1 MNDDD
6 NVFDVELYSGAGIF
20 DNAIASHHVS
30 DNIGNR
36 IAQLRAAN
44 PAGVFVPDAPVVPPP
59 MAPPAPLFRA
69 HVPPVPVHN
78 GITPA
83 QENAR
88 QQALERDE
96 NQRMQRQI
104 SEREREDRERNERER
119 AERVRRESIPYTTA
133 RPTYVSPYIVQTP
146 VVHHYTNEYNPIVYR
161 RLYDY
166 GVGYIPTYYSYDQRR
181 RAEYLLENLIKKE
194 LLAKV
199 TEEELQKV
207 IKTTLANTDTNGKI
221 VETKEKAV
229 RAARAIAK
237 KTSKKVSKKKSKKTS
252 KKKSKKTSKKKSK
265 KTSKK
270 KSKKST

>member
-6 NVFDVELYSGAGIF
+6 NVFDVELYNGGL
-20 DNAIASHHVS
+20 D
-30 DNIGNR
+30 
-36 IAQLRAAN
+36 AQPALFLQRHISQEAPERMQRTPTNQYAQQFATRDIPAFRPRDAA
-44 PAGVFVPDAPVVPPP
+44 PA
-59 MAPPAPLFRA
+59 
-69 HVPPVPVHN
+69 PVPVPVPVPVPAPVPAPAPAPAPAHN
-78 GITPA
+78 GISLD

-88 QQALERDE
+88 QHALQRDE
-96 NQRMQRQI
+96 NARLQKQI
-104 SEREREDRERNERER
+104 SDRESEDRERTERI
-119 AERVRRESIPYTTA
+119 RRESLPYTTA
-133 RPTYVSPYIVQTP
+133 RPTYVSPYIVQSP

-221 VETKEKAV
+221 ITKEKVV
-229 RAARAIAK
+229 RVIAK
-237 KTSKKVSKKKSKKTS
+237 KPSKKTS

-265 KTSKK
+265 KVSKK
-270 KSKKST
+270 KAKKSI